1 MSGRNHLIRF
11 LNLCEESGLGNLRR
25 QFFATSVRW
34 CNGSTELFGGFSHGS
49 NPCRTTTFP
58 QQNEVSVDSRTN
70 PAQIGQELV
79 EPKMRFPKTIPYYE
93 AEVKIYGKKKNYP
106 FYRIVYRMA
115 GKRKMEHFAKYS
127 DAKKAAE
134 KKAEEIHNGSVAS
147 ALTVNQSRDALAA
160 FERLETL
167 RHAIGRRVSL
177 LAAVS
182 EFADASTKLKG
193 RHLSE
198 VIEAYLKSIAHVQQK
213 DISEAVE
220 DFILMRKPLT
230 ESKEGKRAQLSK
242 NYAYMVGLWLRDF
255 ASTFSATSV
264 CDLTK
269 EHMNTFMQKHSSHS
283 PKSRNHYRGAV
294 KMFLSWCVKRDY
306 LTTTHRLLEADSLK
320 TETADTSEL
329 DFYRPEELQAM
340 LNRAANKPVP
350 KSQDLSEL
358 LPLVALGGLAGLRLE
373 EILRL
378 EWSDVWRVK
387 GHIEIT
393 AQKAKTRSRRLVEI
407 CPALAAWLAPYSKKT
422 GKVFCKSHDTFHE
435 LFVNL
440 RESTKLPRKI
450 PARRNGL
457 RHAFCTYHYAL
468 HANENLTSQQAGNS
482 PAMIHQHY
490 KGLATKNEAE
500 KWFAVMPHKSS

>member
-1 MSGRNHLIRF
+1 MVGYTGSF
-11 LNLCEESGLGNLRR
+11 SSV
-25 QFFATSVRW
+25 FVRW
-34 CNGSTELFGGFSHGS
+34 CNGNTAPFGGVIHGS
-49 NPCRTTTFP
+49 NPCRTTNFS
-58 QQNEVSVDSRTN
+58 NENAGFLDSRTN
-70 PAQIGQELV
+70 PAQNPQES
-79 EPKMRFPKTIPYYE
+79 ETPKMRFPRIIRHRK
-93 AEVKIYGKKKNYP
+93 AEVTIYGKKKNYP
-106 FYRIVYRMA
+106 FYRIAYRIA

-127 DAKKAAE
+127 EAKTAAE
-134 KKAEEIHNGSVAS
+134 TKAEEIHNGSVVS
-147 ALTVNQSRDALAA
+147 ALTATQSRDALAA

-167 RHAIGRRVSL
+167 RHAIGRHVSL

-198 VIEAYLKSIAHVQQK
+198 VIEAYLRSIANVQRK

-220 DFILMRKPLT
+220 EFILLRQPLT
-230 ESKEGKRAQLSK
+230 EAKNGKRAQLSK
-242 NYAYMVGLWLRDF
+242 NYAYMVALWLRDF
-255 ASTFSATSV
+255 AATFPATSV

-269 EHMNTFMQKHSSHS
+269 EHMDTFIKKHASHS

-306 LTTTHRLLEADSLK
+306 LLATHRLLEADSLK
-320 TETADTSEL
+320 TETADSAEL
-329 DFYRPEELQAM
+329 EFYRPDELQAM
-340 LNRAANKPVP
+340 LNRAASKPKP
-350 KSQDLSEL
+350 TSQDLSEL

-407 CPALAAWLAPYSKKT
+407 CPTLAAWLAPYSKKT
-422 GKVFCKSHDTFHE
+422 GKVFCKSHDTYHE
-435 LFVNL
+435 LFVSL
-440 RESTKLPRKI
+440 RESTELPRKI

-490 KGLATKNEAE
+490 KGLATKAEGE
-500 KWFAVMPHKSS
+500 KWFAVMPPKS